1 MDMRVGLIALL
12 MVAGLAGCGDSA
24 GLADGTDETGCR
36 ESAAA
41 SPSVD
46 SGTEKSV
53 AFPQDGSRVDVT
65 VKIGGHV
72 TVVWSGC
79 QEHGQITTSPADST
93 GPIFSSDISVY
104 SSPRPTP
111 PRQSGGPCCPR
122 PPGDGVFTV
131 RYLAQMP
138 GTQILHGKGSAGSEG
153 DIAITVIPL
162 SAEEGR
168 LVSGVLDVSAL
179 HSHPA
184 PEVVYFQ
191 PSGMNPT
198 QTITKPTADGRFS
211 TRLRPG
217 SYTIMATSPAY
228 NDGRARCVSSPPVEV
243 GSEDVDDITI
253 VCTRDRAPR
262 TPRGY
267 AAWVRRTLT
276 T

>member
-1 MDMRVGLIALL
+1 MDMRVVLIALL
-12 MVAGLAGCGDSA
+12 LVAGLAGCGD
-24 GLADGTDETGCR
+24 DGGPAAASGETGCTD
-36 ESAAA
+36 SGGG
-41 SPSVD
+41 SPSID
-46 SGTEKSV
+46 GGADPSV
-53 AFPQDGSRVDVT
+53 VFPSDGGRLDVA
-65 VKIGGHV
+65 VKVGRHV
-72 TVVWSGC
+72 TVGWSGC
-79 QEHGQITTSPADST
+79 QEHGQITTSPADNT

-111 PRQSGGPCCPR
+111 PRQSGAPCCPR

-138 GTQILHGKGSAGSEG
+138 GLQILHGKGSAGSDG

-168 LVSGVLDVSAL
+168 LVSGVLDASGL
-179 HSHPA
+179 RSHPA

-198 QTITKPTADGRFS
+198 QTIAKPKADGRFS

-228 NDGRARCVSSPPVEV
+228 NDGRAQCLSSHPVEV
-243 GSEDVDDITI
+243 GSADVDDITV
-253 VCTRDRAPR
+253 VCTER
-262 TPRGY
+262 
-267 AAWVRRTLT
+267 
-276 T
+276 